1 MKLKKI
7 ASLALA
13 GVMAVSMLT
22 ACNGNGDDGNG
33 GVPPVDN
40 TVTTSDVVSTIDKA
54 MKDYNSNATINVKES
69 DFLNARIDALA
80 TKLSYDE
87 LSENNYDILVKAIKS
102 AFGESDMKKLTAE
115 NLEAENLASEIV
127 KRGHTDTVLSQ
138 ESWFYAIMD
147 EGTVSGTTALVA
159 AANHLGKEMKDLKD
173 SFLVDSKADVSL
185 ITRKYYRPDHSTGTV
200 DIQIACNAGYTMYVY
215 QFDATSTGDT
225 SVPLT
230 VAVLKVNVSQKV

>member
-22 ACNGNGDDGNG
+22 ACNGNGDDGKG
-33 GVPPVDN
+33 EVPPVDN

-69 DFLNARIDALA
+69 DFLNARIDALVKKA
-80 TKLSYDE
+80 SYQE
-87 LSENNYDILVKAIKS
+87 LSKNNYKAVELAIES
-102 AFGESDMKKLTAE
+102 AFGKKMDDLTAA
-115 NLEAENLASEIV
+115 NLEAKNLASDIINR
-127 KRGHTDTVLSQ
+127 KDKTVLNQ
-138 ESWFYAIMD
+138 ESWFYAVMD

-159 AANHLGKEMKDLKD
+159 AANHLGEQMKGLKD
-173 SFLVDSKADVSL
+173 SFLVDSKSHIEIGGGYL
-185 ITRKYYRPDHSTGTV
+185 PGKPGTV
-200 DIQIACNAGYTMYVY
+200 NTQIACNAGYTMYVY
-215 QFDATSTGDT
+215 QFNATSTGDT

-230 VAVLKVNVSQKV
+230 IAVLKVNVSQKV

>member
-22 ACNGNGDDGNG
+22 ACNGNGDDGKG
-33 GVPPVDN
+33 EVPPVDN

-69 DFLNARIDALA
+69 DFLNARIDAVA
-80 TKLSYDE
+80 EKLSYQE
-87 LSENNYDILVKAIKS
+87 LSANKNNTDYYYLVEAIKS
-102 AFGESDMKKLTAE
+102 AFGEDDMKQLTAK
-115 NLEAENLASEIV
+115 NLEAKKLASEIV
-127 KRGHTDTVLSQ
+127 KRGHVDETVLNQ
-138 ESWFYAIMD
+138 ESWFYAIMN

-159 AANHLGKEMKDLKD
+159 AANHLGEQMKGLKD
-173 SFLVDSKADVSL
+173 SFLVDSKADVSVGFW
-185 ITRKYYRPDHSTGTV
+185 PGTV
-200 DIQIACNAGYTMYVY
+200 DTQIACNAGYTMYVY
-215 QFDATSTGDT
+215 QFNATSTGDT

-230 VAVLKVNVSQKV
+230 IAVLKVNVSQKV

>member
-22 ACNGNGDDGNG
+22 ACNGNGDDGKG
-33 GVPPVDN
+33 EVPPVDN

-69 DFLNARIDALA
+69 DFLNARIDALVEKA
-80 TKLSYDE
+80 SYQE
-87 LSENNYDILVKAIKS
+87 LSKNNYKAVELAIES
-102 AFGESDMKKLTAE
+102 AFGKEMDDLTAA
-115 NLEAENLASEIV
+115 NLKAEELASDIIDR
-127 KRGHTDTVLSQ
+127 KDDTVLNQ
-138 ESWFYAIMD
+138 ESWFYAVMD

-159 AANHLGKEMKDLKD
+159 AANHLGETMKDLKD
-173 SFLVDSKADVSL
+173 SFLVNSKSHVE
-185 ITRKYYRPDHSTGTV
+185 IGGNWYRPGKPGTV
-200 DIQIACNAGYTMYVY
+200 DTQIACNAGYTMYVY
-215 QFDATSTGDT
+215 QFNATSTGDT

-230 VAVLKVNVSQKV
+230 IAVLKVNVSQKV